1 MWVAYALICNA
12 VFAPQGCKMLVA
24 HEATATEVECL
35 EKKKT
40 LEEQILE
47 QFPDGSMGIFHFSC
61 EHKEAEKTNGKQ
73 IQS

>member
-1 MWVAYALICNA
+1 
-12 VFAPQGCKMLVA
+12 MLVA

-61 EHKEAEKTNGKQ
+61 EHKDAEKTNGKQ